1 MGPGNEARYSHV
13 QLSMLKQDVTVLHP
27 HFPLEFIVTFTSYY
41 TSEARDG
48 FVSAALQPFSSWA
61 IVPRPNPGQH
71 YPSDFSLV
79 RLWGT
84 GQSGAL
90 EALRQHRLVR
100 RVTPQRKLTR
110 MLTFAGD
117 SKLGSLSLEWL
128 LCA

>member
-1 MGPGNEARYSHV
+1 M
-13 QLSMLKQDVTVLHP
+13 VTVPCP
-27 HFPLEFIVTFTSYY
+27 HLPVEFIVTFISYY
-41 TSEARDG
+41 TTEARDG

-61 IVPRPNPGQH
+61 IVPRPNPGQQ

-84 GQSGAL
+84 DHSGAL

-117 SKLGSLSLEWL
+117 GELGCTAQAL
-128 LCA
+128 